1 VGDGHDDEWDE
12 DDELSPPQGD
22 PRIGL
27 APRTGTLLALAAA
40 WLGLAAALPGIA
52 LLALAGWSVLGRS
65 VDRSLT
71 GLVRRR
77 YDRGRR
83 RSDVP
88 WAVVASPFHLVGAAL
103 ATLVGLLLP
112 AVVAVAAIFASSLLD
127 ASLRGGALSPG
138 SPATLLAGAAGGLLM
153 LWWGPGGTSLRRGS
167 RSIVR
172 SLVPMGLPTRVVVIV
187 CVVGG
192 FVLAVVVLSQG
203 ASLGWRPWTGNP
215 FGG

>member
-1 VGDGHDDEWDE
+1 MGDDDEWDE
-12 DDELSPPQGD
+12 DDETQPREGD

-27 APRTGTLLALAAA
+27 ARRAGTLLALGAA

-52 LLALAGWSVLGRS
+52 LIAIAGWSVLGRG
-65 VDRSLT
+65 VDRSVT

-88 WAVVASPFHLVGAAL
+88 WAVVASPVHLIGAAF
-103 ATLVGLLLP
+103 ATLVSLLLP
-112 AVVAVAAIFASSLLD
+112 AAVTVAAIFASSLLV
-127 ASLRGGALSPG
+127 ASLRGGELTPG
-138 SPATLLAGAAGGLLM
+138 SPATLLAGGAAGLLM

-172 SLVPMGLPTRVVVIV
+172 HIVPVGLTAQIV
-187 CVVGG
+187 GIACVTGG
-192 FVLAVVVLSQG
+192 LVLALVALSHG
-203 ASLGWRPWTGNP
+203 VSVSWNPLGGNP